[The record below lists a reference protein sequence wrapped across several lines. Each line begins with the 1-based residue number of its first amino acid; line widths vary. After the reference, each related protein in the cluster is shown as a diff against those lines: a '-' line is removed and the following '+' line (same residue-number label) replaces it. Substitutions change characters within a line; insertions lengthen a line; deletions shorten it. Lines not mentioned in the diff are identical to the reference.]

1 MNEILLIVSLLAIY
15 SGILLLYRLFGKE
28 GMYLWTVLAT
38 ICANIEVLIMV
49 NAFGMEMTLGNIL
62 FASTFLVTDI
72 LSEIYGKKEA
82 QTAVYMGIAASIA
95 FILLSCSWMLYVPNE
110 NDFAMPHIQAVFSN
124 TPRLMFVGIAVY
136 AIAQTF
142 DVWAYHAWWEFT
154 NRRFGDRRRFLWLRN
169 NGSTL
174 LSQLL
179 NTILFTWGAFAGVYD
194 TKTLTSIAAASY
206 AIFIVTSLS
215 DTPFVYLARKMHE
228 NARFPNPSDKKTSI
242 GPR

>member
-15 SGILLLYRLFGKE
+15 GGVLVLYRMFGKE
-28 GMYLWTVLAT
+28 GMYLWTVIAT

-49 NAFGMEMTLGNIL
+49 DAFGMEMTLGNIL

-82 QTAVYMGIAASIA
+82 QTAVYMGIATSVA
-95 FILLSCSWMLYVPNE
+95 FILLSQSWMLYVPNA
-110 NDFAMPHIQAVFSN
+110 NDFAMPNIRAVFSN
-124 TPRLMFVGIAVY
+124 TPRLMAVGILVY

-142 DVWAYHAWWEFT
+142 DVWAYHAWWDLT
-154 NRRFGDRRRFLWLRN
+154 NRKFGDSRRFLWLRN

-179 NTILFTWGAFAGVYD
+179 NTVLFTWGAFVGVYE
-194 TKTLTSIAAASY
+194 TKTLLSITAASY
-206 AIFIVTSLS
+206 VIFIVTSLA
-215 DTPFVYLARKMHE
+215 DTPFVYMARALHE
-228 NARFPNPSDKKTSI
+228 RRK
-242 GPR
+242 